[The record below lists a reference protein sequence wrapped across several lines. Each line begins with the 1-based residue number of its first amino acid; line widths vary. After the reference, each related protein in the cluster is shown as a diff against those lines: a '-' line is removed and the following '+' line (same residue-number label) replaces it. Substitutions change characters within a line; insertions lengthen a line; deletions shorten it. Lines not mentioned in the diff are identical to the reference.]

1 MSMLREN
8 DLFMAAKYQ
17 DTEAHLFSTRREQ
30 PYLNIEAVDFEMQ
43 FNKRTDCL
51 KITRLS
57 QEGLEHFVLNYGH
70 SYRVLYLD
78 DCTRIQDFS
87 PLGDLPELEALRL
100 EWCRKADRLWD
111 MSGNTSLKVLS
122 IHDAKKNVSNP
133 MQLQTS
139 QTLEEIRLW
148 GADFDNKHTLESLS
162 CFQGMKSLKRI
173 DLNMM
178 KLQNRSLDILATLP
192 KLEEFHFDAGM
203 LTTEEIAWICAKHPN
218 LYGDCLGVY
227 TTNEVTCLNDIRICG
242 HRKPGLDLPKD
253 QKRLDKYTSEF
264 NALVKKYR
272 DEA

>member
-1 MSMLREN
+1 MCMLREN
-8 DLFMAAKYQ
+8 DLFKAAKYQ
-17 DTEAHLFSTRREQ
+17 DTEAYLFSSRREQ
-30 PYLNIEAVDFEMQ
+30 PYLNAEAVDFEMQ
-43 FNKRTDCL
+43 FNKRTDYL

-57 QEGLEHFVLNYGH
+57 QEGLERFVLNYGH
-70 SYRVLYLD
+70 SYRVLFLD

-87 PLGDLPELEALRL
+87 PLGDLPELEALRI

-111 MSGNTSLKVLS
+111 MSRNTSLKVLS
-122 IHDAKKNVSNP
+122 IHDAKKIVANP
-133 MQLQTS
+133 TQLQTS

-162 CFQGMKSLKRI
+162 CFQGMRSLKRI

-178 KLQNRSLDILATLP
+178 KLQNRNLDILATLP
-192 KLEEFHFDAGM
+192 MLQEFHFDAGM
-203 LTTEEIAWICAKHPN
+203 LTTEEIAWICAKHPK

>member
-1 MSMLREN
+1 MYMLSEN
-8 DLFMAAKYQ
+8 DLFKAAKYQ

-30 PYLNIEAVDFEMQ
+30 PCLDAKAVDFEMQ
-43 FNKRTDCL
+43 FSKRIDYL
-51 KITRLS
+51 KITGLS
-57 QEGLEHFVLNYGH
+57 QQGLEHFVLNYGR
-70 SYRVLYLD
+70 SYRTLYLH
-78 DCTRIQDFS
+78 DCTRILDFS
-87 PLGDLPELEALRL
+87 PLGDLEDLEAIRI

-122 IHDAKKNVSNP
+122 IHDAKKIVANP

-139 QTLEEIRLW
+139 QALEEIRLW
-148 GADFDNKHTLESLS
+148 GADFDNKYTLESLS
-162 CFQGMKSLKRI
+162 CFQGMRSLKRI

-178 KLQNRSLDILATLP
+178 KLQNRNLDILATLP
-192 KLEEFHFDAGM
+192 MLEEFHFDAGM